1 MKELLLN
8 KNILTISLLIIVLT
22 YSCTTLKVEQTAKP
36 SQSSPSAE
44 REFRGAWVATVA
56 NITWPS
62 RKDLTTD
69 EQKQEAINIL
79 DKLKQNNFN
88 AVIFQA
94 RPQCDAFYKS
104 DIEPWSYYLTGTQG
118 KAPEPYYDPLEFW
131 IEQAHARGMELHV
144 WLNPF
149 RAHHIS
155 GGEVTEA
162 SVVKKHPD
170 WVVKLK
176 SGYWWL
182 DPSKKEVRDY
192 TLSVVLDITKRY
204 DIDGIHF
211 DDYFYP
217 YPSYNNDED
226 FPDDASWKKY
236 TEDGG
241 KLSKA
246 DWRRDNINKFI
257 RRVYKGIKQIK
268 QNVKFGLSP
277 FGIWRPGNP
286 ESVEGFD
293 QYEKLFADSKLWI
306 NEGWVD
312 YWSPQ
317 LYWKINSLKQSFP
330 ILLSWWKN
338 ENLKGRHFWP
348 GISID
353 RENNE
358 INNIEV
364 INQIMTIRA
373 MLPESPGNI
382 CWSANPII
390 NNKELADALLNGPYK
405 KQALVPVTKWFK
417 SQSISSPEFT
427 MHEENDSVKISWTHQ
442 EPSKV
447 FLWVVYFKYGDKWE
461 YEILTSDKYD
471 YTVPLSK
478 EYRFIND
485 SGIVTTKN
493 FELQETSVTAVDR
506 ISHESVPVIKQLER
520 Q

>member
-8 KNILTISLLIIVLT
+8 KNILTIPLLIILLT
-22 YSCTTLKVEQTAKP
+22 SSCTTLKVEQTAGT
-36 SQSSPSAE
+36 SQSLPSTA

-62 RKDLTTD
+62 RKDLTTE

-104 DIEPWSYYLTGTQG
+104 NIEPWSYYLTGTQG
-118 KAPEPYYDPLEFW
+118 KAPEPFYDPLEFW
-131 IEQAHARGMELHV
+131 IEQTHARGMELHV

-155 GGEVTEA
+155 GGEISEA
-162 SVVKKHPD
+162 SVVKNHPG

-182 DPSKKEVRDY
+182 DPGKKEVRDY

-226 FPDDASWKKY
+226 FPDEASWKKY
-236 TEDGG
+236 TDEGG
-241 KLSKA
+241 TLSKA

-257 RRVYKGIKQIK
+257 LRVYKGIKDIK

-338 ENLKGRHFWP
+338 ENSRGRHFWP

-358 INNIEV
+358 TNNIEV

-373 MLPESPGNI
+373 MLPDSPGNI
-382 CWSANPII
+382 CWNANQII
-390 NNKELADALLNGPYK
+390 NNKELSAALLNGPYK
-405 KQALVPVTKWFK
+405 EQALVPVTKWFM
-417 SQSISSPEFT
+417 SRSFPSPVFT
-427 MHEENDSVKISWTHQ
+427 TQYEQDSVRISWTHKDS
-442 EPSKV
+442 SKV
-447 FLWVVYFKYGDKWE
+447 FLWVVYFKYGSKWE
-461 YEILTSDKYD
+461 YEILSGNQKS
-471 YTVPLSK
+471 YTVPLTK
-478 EYRFIND
+478 EHTLINE
-485 SGIVTTKN
+485 SGVDITQSW
-493 FELQETSVTAVDR
+493 ELKETAVTAVDR
-506 ISHESVPVIKQLER
+506 ISNESIPVLKQLER
-520 Q
+520 K